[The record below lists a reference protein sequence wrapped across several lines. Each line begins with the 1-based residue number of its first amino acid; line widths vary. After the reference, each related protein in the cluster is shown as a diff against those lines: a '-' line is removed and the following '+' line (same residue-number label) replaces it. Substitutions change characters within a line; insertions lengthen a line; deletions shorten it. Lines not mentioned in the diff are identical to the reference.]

1 MVKEF
6 VDSTWKVRGKHRR
19 TIGGN
24 YAQIKMAKKY
34 RCEASELG

>member
-6 VDSTWKVRGKHRR
+6 VDSAWKVRGKNRR

-24 YAQIKMAKKY
+24 YDPIKMAKKY
-34 RCEASELG
+34 RCEISVR